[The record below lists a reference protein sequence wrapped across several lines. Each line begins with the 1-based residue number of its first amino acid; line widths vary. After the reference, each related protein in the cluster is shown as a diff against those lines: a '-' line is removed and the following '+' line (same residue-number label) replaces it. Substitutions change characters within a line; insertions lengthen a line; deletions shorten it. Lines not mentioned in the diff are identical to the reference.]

1 MVLITY
7 GLVAADSE
15 NQYITLLFYADSEG
29 GTDQGNT
36 NAVASTA
43 SQNVD
48 LSCHGLKSHHQLSA
62 VDMNYLIDPGEKFNT
77 LCFLTN

>member
-15 NQYITLLFYADSEG
+15 SQCITLLFYADSEV

-36 NAVASTA
+36 NAVASIA
-43 SQNVD
+43 SQSVD
-48 LSCHGLKSHHQLSA
+48 LSCHGLKSHHLLSA
-62 VDMNYLIDPGEKFNT
+62 IEVNY
-77 LCFLTN
+77 